1 MTITEVSLDAAKVY
15 LITVKGKGEDPSLTL
30 RHPKIEAVYDSEGH
44 YIPYTASLG
53 GGRGDNYSQS
63 AELLFDPQH
72 SSGNADYFIAVTGYL
87 AYGDELCSGVSGTYN
102 VAGGMGTYDL
112 TVRSKVES
120 DGYDWTFGMSTDFGT
135 REALVVGGDYVEGR
149 IDFTNDVDYFSF
161 PVTAGSRYT
170 VTIKP
175 RGGYGQLKPAVIGMY
190 PTEPPP
196 QGDSDLYHE
205 TDLLFLRVD
214 RTRLEYSSK
223 SGGIWTFRFTAEDT
237 AEYFFGVTGNNPFYL
252 PDSWAKWRGPYG
264 VKVEGPSGGPML
276 RADDCESDKDTACSI
291 TSSAPKGKSAEDF
304 GGSNVGEIENEGD
317 SDWFRVDLAAST
329 PYRIDVKG
337 ASVADGGGSL
347 PDPFVTLLDKDGNG
361 LASAVSDDNSG
372 EDNNA
377 RIASFTASSAD
388 TFYIEVKDATGT
400 NTGTYT
406 VEIVTSVDCL
416 QNTSTECSLESNV
429 PKSTAPEFVGGSR
442 TGMLGVSGDND
453 WFEVH
458 LDSDKTYQIDLKGD
472 NTDDPGG
479 TLPDPFVRVL
489 NGSGMDLSPAVTD
502 DDGGNGNNARI
513 ESFSPSTSGTH
524 YIAVRSSDSTGTG
537 TYTLEI
543 FTRLDCPSDKDTHCS
558 VQVKGEGYA
567 NATVDDNSE
576 GLRSPTDSDVDWF
589 ALDLEVGESYTAY
602 LSSREGGNNKLKD
615 PMIVGLYDVS
625 GNAVRGFDDQDGGYN
640 EESAVELNL
649 KGSGADERFYIAVG
663 SENGKPGDY
672 TLWVTRQQLVESTV
686 EPEGEDLPAN
696 FATRGTV
703 IPGDPATGAINWPGD
718 IDAWALAVEGGQ
730 IYRLDV
736 KGDCAED
743 YGGTLPDPA
752 DGSSSTDDRGEC
764 GNVRGT
770 FMPSEDGLEYR
781 LVASQECTP
790 HNVIRVYAEG
800 QNPGSNAFGFTYS
813 TELDCSNPSNSGVGT
828 YTVSL
833 SDISGE
839 LSLSEPEIRCCNE
852 LGGMSIPGDLDEQLD
867 AGGDWPQDDSSEAQ
881 LTNQDGD
888 WLDDV
893 GLELGVIENR
903 SLMSE
908 ISQAGDRDWF
918 KLDLRPYV
926 GPNAIEI
933 VSLQSGFDI
942 SVMGDSAIWD
952 WGTLEDPFV
961 TLYDS
966 DGGVVTSDDN
976 SGDGN
981 DSLIRLRAE
990 DIEREV
996 FWVEVKSKDD
1006 VSTGTYMVRLSTLG
1020 GIRYTVSTE
1029 GTLGGIGVS
1038 HTGRISPN
1046 NPAPF
1051 PDVPTNTETRGRV
1064 LAGKS
1069 VKGVIDEN
1077 GDADSYR
1084 VYLERGKSYQIDAK
1098 GESATDDGGSLADL
1112 IVTLFD
1118 GQGNALAQDD
1128 NSGDHNNAR
1137 IESYSPNK
1145 SAQYYLVVS
1154 DPDDVGTGTYTL
1166 EVLDKAGLG
1175 GGSDS
1180 NIRTACSPAGTS
1192 QTEVSFSNSSYTVN
1206 EGDSIAVTVILSQAA
1221 VQTVIVP
1228 IRVER
1233 RGGALAADYSGIPES
1248 LKFNA
1253 GEASKS
1259 FQFWATDDTENDNDE
1274 LVWLS
1279 LCTLPDGISAG
1290 NTREA
1295 QIAIVDDDI
1304 PGDLEV
1310 GFGIYRVSID
1320 EGSSAEFAVFLSQV
1334 PERQVEI
1341 SLAATGQDGATAQ
1354 DYTISPLILTFGP
1367 NEIVKTFE
1375 VAVSEDSENDDGESI
1390 LLSFGT
1396 LPAGISHSNFF
1407 FNSEATVE
1415 MGDTDFPALSVEFQS
1430 ASYSVLEGESLNVE
1444 VTLDVKPQRA
1454 VSIPITVAT
1463 QGGAGSGDYST
1474 ATAVAFKASERRQII
1489 QFSAIADQIDDD
1501 GESVLLGFGVL
1512 PEGVSAAGTATAT
1525 VTIVNDD
1532 FPGNSST
1539 TGAVAVGGTATGS
1552 IDADGDADWFSVTL
1566 ETGKSYR
1573 LDVMGESATED
1584 GGTLSDPFLKLYDAS
1599 GNAFSPPV
1607 KDDNTGVDNNARKVY
1622 WPGLTGTYYIEVTDP
1637 DGSGTG
1643 TYTVAVT
1650 QSNDDFSEDASTTGT
1665 VAVGSQATGNINFD
1679 GDADWF
1685 SVTLESKK
1693 WYQID
1698 VKGESDTDDGGTL
1711 PDPFTMIYDRFGF
1724 GLLPQAKDDNAG
1736 ADNNAKLYFRP
1747 EMGEI
1752 YYIEVR
1758 EFDGSGTGTYTV
1770 LVTLVDDYAG
1780 GTSTTGAVEVGSQ
1793 TTGEINIDGDAD
1805 WFSVELKANM
1815 PYLID
1820 VKGVSDTDSGG
1831 TLDDA
1836 FLNVYDKN
1844 GDAMSPPVQDDN
1856 AGADNNA
1863 RMIFWPHTADTYYIE
1878 ARDPDD
1884 SGTGT
1889 YTVAVALTTDD
1900 YSGTTSTTGIVAVD
1914 GEAEGNINATG
1925 DRDWFRVT
1933 LEKGIWY
1940 RLDVKGESAT
1950 DDGGSLP
1957 DPFLE
1962 LYKGNGNGLSPA
1974 VQDDN
1979 TGADNNAQELFRPTA
1994 AGDYFIEVREPD
2006 NSGVGTYTVS
2016 VTKVDDYSDTISTTA
2031 SITLGVDSTGNIFP
2045 DGDKDWFR
2053 VALEAGEWYQF
2064 HAKSATGGGE
2074 LADPFLRVYDSD
2086 GDALP
2091 GPVEDDNNG
2100 TGNNAHTLY
2109 GVDTTDVY
2117 YVEVKDPDGSGTG
2130 AYLVAVSLAEDDFD
2144 DGISTT
2150 GAVPAPGQTTGEI
2163 QFPTDRDWF
2172 RVTLGAAKWYTAE
2185 VRGYNAGNPGGT
2197 LGLPCIEMFDANG
2210 DPLNPDV
2217 KSCDYNDASAS
2228 NNTTDVTFQ
2237 VPATGLYF
2245 IEARSS
2251 GSSNEGTYTVIV
2263 RELDPEGESTATT
2276 STVAVGGMTTGAVE
2290 IFGDVDWFRVTLD
2303 AGQWYRV
2310 DVESSTDGGVG
2321 GRPLDNPVLAIYD
2334 SNGDPMSPPVEDDDS
2349 GVGNNAQVIFQ
2360 VGTAGTYYVAVKD
2373 FAEVG
2378 GKGGYTVSLTA
2389 VVDDFSADT
2398 STVGAITV
2406 DSEVEGRIDMPGD
2419 VDWILVEL
2427 MAGKEYSIA
2436 VRGDSQSDSGGTLT
2450 DPFVRLYDSSGSAL
2464 SPAVEDDNSGVP
2476 PNARV
2481 AFTPA
2486 TEDTYYI
2493 EVTDASGTDTGTY
2506 TVSVALPED
2515 DFAGDTT
2522 TIGTVDVD
2530 GKATGV
2536 IDTDGDTDWFEVT
2549 LASDTW
2555 YRFDAR
2561 GASISDSGGTLYDP
2575 FVKLYDDSGNAMSP
2589 SVEDDNSG
2597 EENNARAFYS
2607 PATAG
2612 AYFVEAATSDGTGT
2626 GEYTVTVATVAL
2638 DTTVVAVAAGWQ
2650 HTCAILNS
2658 GDADNYTECWGE
2670 NGRRQARPPTNV
2682 SLAQIS
2688 AGEEH
2693 NCGVDGE
2700 GAVHCWGRGA
2710 HGRTEPPDTSDFVSA
2725 HAGGRHSCGLKTDG
2739 AVECWGDNRRDQA
2752 TPPSNL
2758 TEASY
2763 ISTGLEDTCAVKAE
2777 ADSVGQAEC
2786 WGRNKNNRHD
2796 PVNSSHRYHA
2806 IEDGFDH
2813 GCGIRSDDDRR
2824 LSCWGKDYNNTMVP
2838 TNSVRFSAI
2847 QSGFEESC
2855 GIKADGEVR
2864 CLRTGKPTD
2873 ESGPHPEVSDSPT
2886 GTYKAIS
2893 YNYKHACAITTLDK
2907 LLCWGG
2913 NTDDDDVVN
2922 DKINTP
2928 LDLRYQTLVRFRPGS
2943 YTVAE
2948 GASVTV
2954 TLDLI
2959 GESDSPL
2966 TVPITVTPQ
2975 NGATSAD
2982 YTIVSS
2988 VVFAEG
2994 DTSKTLDFSAATD
3007 GLSDAGESVLLGFGT
3022 LPAGTGLA
3030 SPAETVIFITEVA
3043 ETLKSEN
3050 PVDPEDGVTDNDG
3063 KDGTEGESEGWE
3075 QDAAEGIRIPG
3086 DPDATGY
3093 NGESAAGTVNALL
3106 KPRDEGGGSVSTDL
3120 KVDWT
3125 HANCTGEED
3134 WFSVS
3139 LTARGLYHLTW
3150 VKGDPAL
3157 YREISSSIIGYDPVP
3172 GQTEYTTGWAELNR
3186 QYEDVRQSEL
3196 DLAVRVECNKSNGG
3210 ELVGLVHLED
3220 PGTALE
3226 EETGETSPEG
3236 EPLKADFENVPSSH
3250 DGSSAF
3256 TLRMAFTDD
3265 VEITPEDMR
3274 DHALLVTGGTV
3285 TAAVRV
3291 DDRKDLW
3298 ELTIQPSENGAVSI
3312 LTPLDRACTEVG
3324 ALCTAD
3330 GRTLTV
3336 ASALQVAGPPPQ
3348 VNSPATGAPAITGTA
3363 QVGETLTADT
3373 SGIADTDGLDNVS
3386 FSYQWVANDGTS
3398 DSDISGGTDSTYTL
3412 VAADEGR
3419 TVKVKVAFTDDA
3431 GNEES
3436 LTSAT
3441 TGTVAAAPS
3450 PNNSATGA
3458 PAITGTAQVG
3468 ETLTAD
3474 TSGIADADGL
3484 TNVSYSYQWIRH
3496 YGGTDTNISGATDSS
3511 YTLVNADEGG
3521 TIRVRVSF
3529 TDDAD
3534 NGETLTSPATAAV
3547 DAAPNSPATGAPA
3560 IAGTAQVGETLT
3572 ADTSGIG
3579 DSDGLTNASYSYQW
3593 VRNDS
3598 TTDTDITGATASTYT
3613 LADDD
3618 EGKTIRVRVSFTDDA
3633 DNDESL
3639 TSAATAAVGA
3649 ASNSPA
3655 TGAPGASPARPR

>member
-1 MTITEVSLDAAKVY
+1 M
-15 LITVKGKGEDPSLTL
+15 GE
-30 RHPKIEAVYDSEGH
+30 E
-44 YIPYTASLG
+44 
-53 GGRGDNYSQS
+53 
-63 AELLFDPQH
+63 
-72 SSGNADYFIAVTGYL
+72 
-87 AYGDELCSGVSGTYN
+87 
-102 VAGGMGTYDL
+102 
-112 TVRSKVES
+112 
-120 DGYDWTFGMSTDFGT
+120 
-135 REALVVGGDYVEGR
+135 
-149 IDFTNDVDYFSF
+149 
-161 PVTAGSRYT
+161 
-170 VTIKP
+170 
-175 RGGYGQLKPAVIGMY
+175 
-190 PTEPPP
+190 
-196 QGDSDLYHE
+196 
-205 TDLLFLRVD
+205 
-214 RTRLEYSSK
+214 
-223 SGGIWTFRFTAEDT
+223 
-237 AEYFFGVTGNNPFYL
+237 
-252 PDSWAKWRGPYG
+252 
-264 VKVEGPSGGPML
+264 
-276 RADDCESDKDTACSI
+276 
-291 TSSAPKGKSAEDF
+291 
-304 GGSNVGEIENEGD
+304 
-317 SDWFRVDLAAST
+317 
-329 PYRIDVKG
+329 
-337 ASVADGGGSL
+337 SL
-347 PDPFVTLLDKDGNG
+347 PDPFVTLLDKDGNE
-361 LASAVSDDNSG
+361 LTSAVSDDNSG

-416 QNTSTECSLESNV
+416 QNTSTECSLDSNV

-442 TGMLGVSGDND
+442 TGMLGVSGDKD
-453 WFEVH
+453 WFEVN

-479 TLPDPFVRVL
+479 TLPDPLVRIL
-489 NGSGMDLSPAVTD
+489 DESGTNFSPAVTD
-502 DDGGNGNNARI
+502 DDGGYGNNARI
-513 ESFSPSTSGTH
+513 DSFSPSTSGTH
-524 YIAVRSSDSTGTG
+524 YITVKASDNAGTG

-558 VQVKGEGYA
+558 VQVKAEGYA

-576 GLRSPTDSDVDWF
+576 NSTLRGVRAPGDSDVDWF
-589 ALDLEVGESYTAY
+589 AMDLVQGEYYTAY
-602 LSSREGGNNKLKD
+602 LGSRGKGNKKLKD
-615 PMIVGLYDVS
+615 PMIVGLYDES

-640 EESAVELNL
+640 EESAVEFGVGGTGTDTKRL
-649 KGSGADERFYIAVG
+649 YIAVG

-672 TLWVTRQQLVESTV
+672 TLWVTRQQRSDSAS
-686 EPEGEDLPAN
+686 EPDAEDLPAN
-696 FATRGTV
+696 FGTRGTV
-703 IPGDPATGAINWPGD
+703 VPGVPATGAINWPGD
-718 IDAWALAVEGGQ
+718 VDAWALAVEGGQ

-736 KGDCAED
+736 KGKCDED

-752 DGSSSTDDRGEC
+752 DGSPSTDDQGEC
-764 GNVRGT
+764 ENVKGM
-770 FMPSEDGLEYR
+770 FMPSKDDLMYR

-790 HNVIRVYAEG
+790 TDTVEVDAQGGRVG
-800 QNPGSNAFGFTYS
+800 TFS
-813 TELDCSNPSNSGVGT
+813 TAVQCDKPSRSGIGT
-828 YTVSL
+828 YTVLL
-833 SDISGE
+833 SDISSK
-839 LSLSEPEIRCCNE
+839 LSLSEPEIRCCGE
-852 LGGMSIPGDLDEQLD
+852 AGTLTIPSHMDEQID
-867 AGGDWPQDDSSEAQ
+867 GGGDWPHDDSSTVR
-881 LTNQDGD
+881 LSDIDGD
-888 WLDDV
+888 WYDAV
-893 GLELGVIENR
+893 GIDYGITGTR
-903 SLMSE
+903 SLMAE
-908 ISQAGDRDWF
+908 INHVGDKDWF
-918 KLDLRPYV
+918 KLDLRKYA
-926 GPNAIEI
+926 GPNS
-933 VSLQSGFDI
+933 VLRTPPKSGFDI

-952 WGTLEDPFV
+952 WGTLEDPFL

-966 DGGVVTSDDN
+966 DGQVVASDDN
-976 SGDGN
+976 TGDGN
-981 DSLIRLRAE
+981 DSLIRLRAKNIVP
-990 DIEREV
+990 DLY
-996 FWVEVKSKDD
+996 WVEVKSKDN
-1006 VSTGTYMVRLSTLG
+1006 VSTGTYMVRLSAVG
-1020 GIRYTVSTE
+1020 GVIYTASGE
-1029 GTLGGIGVS
+1029 GTLGGIGTSVAGS
-1038 HTGRISPN
+1038 VSPN
-1046 NPAPF
+1046 RPTPF
-1051 PDVPTNTETRGRV
+1051 PDIPIGTTTRGRV
-1064 LAGKS
+1064 VVGDS

-1084 VYLERGKSYQIDAK
+1084 VYLERSKSYQIDAK
-1098 GESATDDGGSLADL
+1098 GESATDDGGSLADPVVKL
-1112 IVTLFD
+1112 LD
-1118 GQGNALAQDD
+1118 GQGNVLAQDD

-1137 IESYSPNK
+1137 IESYSPN
-1145 SAQYYLVVS
+1145 SSGQYYLVVS

-1175 GGSDS
+1175 GEFNS

-1192 QTEVSFSNSSYTVN
+1192 QTEVSFGNSSYTVN
-1206 EGDSIAVTVILSQAA
+1206 EGDSITVTVILSQAA

-1274 LVWLS
+1274 VVWLS
-1279 LCTLPDGISAG
+1279 LCTLPEGISAG
-1290 NTREA
+1290 NLREA
-1295 QIAIVDDDI
+1295 QVAIVDDDM
-1304 PGDLEV
+1304 PNDLEV
-1310 GFGIYRVSID
+1310 GLGFYQVSID
-1320 EGSSAEFAVFLSQV
+1320 EGSSAMFAVFLSQI
-1334 PERQVEI
+1334 PEREVEI
-1341 SLAATGQDGATAQ
+1341 SLAASGKDGATAQ
-1354 DYTISPLILTFGP
+1354 DYSISPLTLTFGP
-1367 NEIVKTFE
+1367 NDTVKTFE
-1375 VAVSEDSENDDGESI
+1375 VAVSEDAENDDGESI
-1390 LLSFGT
+1390 LLSFVT
-1396 LPAGISHSNFF
+1396 LPAGISNKDFF
-1407 FNSEATVE
+1407 FYSRATVDIA
-1415 MGDTDFPALSVEFQS
+1415 DTDFPALSVEFQS
-1430 ASYSVLEGESLNVE
+1430 ASYSVLEGESLDVE

-1501 GESVLLGFGVL
+1501 GESVLLGFGAL
-1512 PEGVSAAGTATAT
+1512 PELVSSDGTATAT
-1525 VTIVNDD
+1525 VNIVNDD

-1607 KDDNTGVDNNARKVY
+1607 IDDNTGVDNNARKAY

-1650 QSNDDFSEDASTTGT
+1650 QLNDDFSDDTSTTGA

-1685 SVTLESKK
+1685 SVALESNK

-1724 GLLPQAKDDNAG
+1724 SQMPQAKNDNSG

-1747 EMGEI
+1747 KSGET
-1752 YYIEVR
+1752 YYIEVK
-1758 EFDGSGTGTYTV
+1758 EPDDSGTGTYTV
-1770 LVTLVDDYAG
+1770 LVTLVDDYAD

-1805 WFSVELKANM
+1805 WFSVELKANTQ
-1815 PYLID
+1815 YLID

-1836 FLNVYDKN
+1836 LLKVYDKN
-1844 GDAMSPPVQDDN
+1844 GDAMSPPIRDN
-1856 AGADNNA
+1856 NTGADNNA

-1878 ARDPDD
+1878 ASDPDD

-1889 YTVAVALTTDD
+1889 YTVAVAQTTDD
-1900 YSGTTSTTGIVAVD
+1900 YSGTTSTTGTVAVD

-1950 DDGGSLP
+1950 EDGGSLP

-1962 LYKGNGNGLSPA
+1962 LYNGTGNVLSPA

-1979 TGADNNAQELFRPTA
+1979 TGADNNAQKLFRPTA

-2150 GAVPAPGQTTGEI
+2150 GVVPAPGQTTGEI

-2185 VRGYNAGNPGGT
+2185 VRGYNAGNSGGT
-2197 LGLPCIEMFDANG
+2197 LSLPCIEMFDANG

-2251 GSSNEGTYTVIV
+2251 VSSNEGTYTVIV
-2263 RELDPEGESTATT
+2263 QELDPEGESTATT

-2303 AGQWYRV
+2303 ADQWYRV
-2310 DVESSTDGGVG
+2310 DVESSTAGGVG

-2406 DSEVEGRIDMPGD
+2406 DSEVEGRIDIPGD
-2419 VDWILVEL
+2419 VDWISIEL

-2481 AFTPA
+2481 AFTPT

-2670 NGRRQARPPTNV
+2670 NGRRQARPPANV
-2682 SLAQIS
+2682 SLVQIS

-2693 NCGVDGE
+2693 NCGVDGD
-2700 GAVHCWGRGA
+2700 GAVHCWGRGS
-2710 HGRTEPPDTSDFVSA
+2710 HGRTDPPDTSDFVSA
-2725 HAGGRHSCGLKTDG
+2725 HVGGRHSCGLKTDG

-2763 ISTGLEDTCAVKAE
+2763 ISAGLEDTCAVKAE
-2777 ADSVGQAEC
+2777 AGFVDKAEC
-2786 WGRNKNNRHD
+2786 WGRNKNNRHE
-2796 PVNSSHRYHA
+2796 PVTASHRYYA

-2813 GCGIRSDDDRR
+2813 GCGIRSDNHRR

-2838 TNSVRFSAI
+2838 PNSVRFSAI

-2855 GIKADGEVR
+2855 GIKVDGEVR

-3063 KDGTEGESEGWE
+3063 KDGTEGEPEGWE

-3093 NGESAAGTVNALL
+3093 NGESAAGTVIALL
-3106 KPRDEGGGSVSTDL
+3106 KPRDEGGGSVSADL

-3139 LTARGLYHLTW
+3139 LTARGLYHLAW

-3196 DLAVRVECNKSNGG
+3196 DLAVRLECNKSNGG

-3265 VEITPEDMR
+3265 VEITPENMR

-3285 TAAVRV
+3285 TAAARV

-3336 ASALQVAGPPPQ
+3336 APALQVAGPPPQ
-3348 VNSPATGAPAITGTA
+3348 VNSPATGAPTVTGTA
-3363 QVGETLTADT
+3363 RVGETLTADT

-3398 DSDISGGTDSTYTL
+3398 DTDITGAADSTYTL
-3412 VAADEGR
+3412 AADDEGR
-3419 TVKVKVAFTDDA
+3419 TIKVEVSFTDDA
-3431 GNEES
+3431 GNEET
-3436 LTSAT
+3436 LTSGAT
-3441 TGTVAAAPS
+3441 ATVDAAPNS
-3450 PNNSATGA
+3450 PATGA
-3458 PAITGTAQVG
+3458 PGITGTARVG

-3484 TNVSYSYQWIRH
+3484 DN
-3496 YGGTDTNISGATDSS
+3496 AT
-3511 YTLVNADEGG
+3511 
-3521 TIRVRVSF
+3521 F
-3529 TDDAD
+3529 T
-3534 NGETLTSPATAAV
+3534 
-3547 DAAPNSPATGAPA
+3547 
-3560 IAGTAQVGETLT
+3560 
-3572 ADTSGIG
+3572 
-3579 DSDGLTNASYSYQW
+3579 YQW
-3593 VRNDS
+3593 VAGGS
-3598 TTDTDITGATASTYT
+3598 DIAGATGSGHTSHLRRAGPGHPGAGVLHRRPEQPGVLDQRANRRGDGGT
-3613 LADDD
+3613 LSADRQPGEQPRGSQWHRRLHLRNPVQRGVPSELPDS
-3618 EGKTIRVRVSFTDDA
+3618 EAPCVHG
-3633 DNDESL
+3633 NWGNGEE
-3639 TSAATAAVGA
+3639 SAAGGQFQRHPLANNGA
-3649 ASNSPA
+3649 AGLQRERHRRPA
-3655 TGAPGASPARPR
+3655 HHNGLRFYRGHLHR